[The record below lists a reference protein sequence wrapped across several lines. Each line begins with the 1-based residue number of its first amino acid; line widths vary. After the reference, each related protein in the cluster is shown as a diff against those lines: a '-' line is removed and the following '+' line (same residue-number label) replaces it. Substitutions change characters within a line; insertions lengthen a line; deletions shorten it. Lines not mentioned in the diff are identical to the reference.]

1 MGGEQESI
9 PKFENSLTDY
19 LVSSQ
24 SSQFTDVMSFAY
36 RYNNLKF
43 FMAPT
48 KVREPH
54 FFVRLGISEACF
66 SITNGNKIDGSLG
79 PEDRFVQ
86 KWCNRINIQRELD
99 TYWKA
104 LTQELRNKELGLAS
118 RPSMPTDDGLGAVDM
133 TSTGISKS
141 KRLIAQERKRRLLKF
156 KREKK
161 SR

>member
-24 SSQFTDVMSFAY
+24 SSQFTDVMSFVY

-66 SITNGNKIDGSLG
+66 SITNGNKID
-79 PEDRFVQ
+79 
-86 KWCNRINIQRELD
+86 
-99 TYWKA
+99 
-104 LTQELRNKELGLAS
+104 
-118 RPSMPTDDGLGAVDM
+118 
-133 TSTGISKS
+133 
-141 KRLIAQERKRRLLKF
+141 
-156 KREKK
+156 
-161 SR
+161 